1 MMIKNLENKL
11 RQLKRLGIQGV
22 KQSLEDEGSSFQE
35 ITVMRDLTK
44 KLGLKLNIKI
54 GGCEAKNDIFFC
66 KKISSDSIVAPMV
79 ESEYAVKKFI
89 QCAKIDKNNKLLVN
103 LETNNALKNIYKIVK
118 SKPFQYLDGVVIG
131 RSDIAGSL
139 GLSKSEVNSIKIFKK
154 VKQAFSE
161 LKKKSKR
168 KLIFK
173 MGGSITPK
181 SKDFIQKLH
190 QFGLVHFIETRNIEI
205 KVSKKNINNLKE
217 LIEKSFE
224 FETLWLKFKLKL
236 NNSAKSLKYRE
247 DKKRV
252 REIENRLSK
261 K

>member
-1 MMIKNLENKL
+1 MIKNLENKL
-11 RQLKRLGIQGV
+11 RQLKKLGIQGV

-35 ITVMRDLTK
+35 ISVMRNLTK

-66 KKISSDSIVAPMV
+66 KKIGSDSIVAPMV

-103 LETNNALKNIYKIVK
+103 LETNDALKNINKIVK
-118 SKPFQYLDGVVIG
+118 SKPFKYLDGIVIG

-139 GLSKSEVNSIKIFKK
+139 GLAKSEVNSIKIFKK
-154 VKQAFSE
+154 VKKAFSE
-161 LKKKSKR
+161 IKKKSKK

-181 SKDFIQKLH
+181 SKDFIQKLQQSKLLH
-190 QFGLVHFIETRNIEI
+190 YIETRNIEI
-205 KVSKKNINNLKE
+205 KVSKKNIDNLKE
-217 LIEKSFE
+217 VIEKSFE

-236 NNSAKSLKYRE
+236 NNSSKSLKYRE

-252 REIENRLSK
+252 KEIENRLSK